1 MEPTS
6 VIYPVT
12 DKAAEYSRNAVV
24 VVDEKFDHESA
35 RTNIKLINLMI
46 RDLN

>member
-6 VIYPVT
+6 VIYTVT

-24 VVDEKFDHESA
+24 VDEKFDHESA
-35 RTNIKLINLMI
+35 STNIKLINLMI